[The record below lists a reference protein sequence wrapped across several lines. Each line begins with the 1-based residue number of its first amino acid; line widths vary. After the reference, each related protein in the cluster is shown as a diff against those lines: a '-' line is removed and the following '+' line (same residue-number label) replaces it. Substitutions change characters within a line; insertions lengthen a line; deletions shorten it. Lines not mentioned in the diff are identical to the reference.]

1 MRVLGRVSVT
11 WTAALSM
18 IAAAGALRPA
28 DAAAQGET
36 TTTVM
41 AADSDPG
48 WEVATVR
55 PSDPNQ
61 KEQSFMV
68 RGRHIIV
75 KNQPV
80 EKMLM
85 VGYGLQKNQIV
96 GAPQWVKTENFDVD
110 GLADVEGQPQVKQFQ
125 AMIRKLLFERFG
137 LKMHNEEREMP
148 VYALTVA
155 KDGAK
160 LTPSKS
166 GPNTLPREEVRGDAA
181 GERTLEFLNISMQDF
196 GLMMLYYLDK
206 PVVDRTYLNGRYD
219 FTLKYTYDDE
229 RAPTDGSAPP
239 GLFTAVQEQIGLKL
253 EPLKA
258 QAPVLVVDQI
268 QKPTEN

>member
-1 MRVLGRVSVT
+1 MTALWMVSAV
-11 WTAALSM
+11 A
-18 IAAAGALRPA
+18 ALRPP
-28 DAAAQGET
+28 DASAQGET

-41 AADSDPG
+41 AADADPD

-55 PSDPNQ
+55 PSDPNE

-85 VGYGLQKNQIV
+85 VGYGLQKNQIA
-96 GAPQWVKTENFDVD
+96 GAPDWVKTENFDVD
-110 GLADVEGQPQVKQFQ
+110 GLADAEGQPQVKQFQ
-125 AMIRKLLFERFG
+125 TMVRKLLLERFG
-137 LKMHNEEREMP
+137 LKMHNEQREMP

-155 KDGAK
+155 KDGPK

-206 PVVDRTYLNGRYD
+206 PVVDRTDLKVKYD
-219 FTLKYTYDDE
+219 FNLKYTYDDE

-239 GLFTAVQEQIGLKL
+239 GLFTAIQEQIGLKL
-253 EPLKA
+253 EPVRA
-258 QAPVLVVDQI
+258 PAPVLVVDQI
-268 QKPTEN
+268 QKPSAN

>member
-1 MRVLGRVSVT
+1 MGVLKRASVA

-18 IAAAGALRPA
+18 IAAGALRPL

-41 AADSDPG
+41 AADADPD

-85 VGYGLQKNQIV
+85 VGYGLQKNQIA

-125 AMIRKLLFERFG
+125 TMVRKLLVERFG
-137 LKMHNEEREMP
+137 LKMHNEQREMP
-148 VYALTVA
+148 VYVLTVA
-155 KDGAK
+155 KDGPK

-166 GPNTLPREEVRGDAA
+166 DPNTLPRQEVRGDAA
-181 GERTLEFLNISMQDF
+181 GERSLEFMNISMQDF
-196 GLMMLYYLDK
+196 CVMMLYYLDRPLVNQTDLK
-206 PVVDRTYLNGRYD
+206 GTYD
-219 FTLKYTYDDE
+219 FTLKYTYDEE

-239 GLFTAVQEQIGLKL
+239 GLFTAMQEQLGLKL
-253 EPLKA
+253 EPVRA
-258 QAPVLVVDQI
+258 PAPVLVVDKI
-268 QKPTEN
+268 EKPSAN